1 MIKWREGKT
10 THNWVFIFNY
20 NLGEERGV
28 HRCLWDETEEADEA
42 SKGGGL
48 KFWVLFLLTVTVA
61 LVDKFDFDSG
71 SKVDLDKNKW
81 LFF

>member
-1 MIKWREGKT
+1 MESIDVCGMKQRKRMKRPR
-10 THNWVFIFNY
+10 I
-20 NLGEERGV
+20 
-28 HRCLWDETEEADEA
+28 
-42 SKGGGL
+42 GGGL